1 MKRCHS
7 EHHCPVERA
16 LASPGPTNRPQTS
29 LLRVAC
35 SEIKRAL
42 NKKCSISSCSCD
54 VPPVRSDSATA
65 AAAMP
70 ITISTTRSSISVKPR
85 ARLSRVRLSAE
96 TLIVLNGGI
105 PDTDIGILSVSAG
118 NTIGAQ
124 GIDIVLARFT
134 RTQVLI
140 LIAPRVSGQ
149 LFQIA
154 ALAPVTG
161 HRGNGGPLN

>member
-1 MKRCHS
+1 
-7 EHHCPVERA
+7 
-16 LASPGPTNRPQTS
+16 
-29 LLRVAC
+29 
-35 SEIKRAL
+35 
-42 NKKCSISSCSCD
+42 
-54 VPPVRSDSATA
+54 
-65 AAAMP
+65 MP
-70 ITISTTRSSISVKPR
+70 ITISTTRRSISVKPP

-96 TLIVLNGGI
+96 TLIVLNRRI

-161 HRGNGGPLN
+161 HRGSGGPLDVRFNAQHTALRDTVGTAIRTS

>member
-1 MKRCHS
+1 
-7 EHHCPVERA
+7 
-16 LASPGPTNRPQTS
+16 
-29 LLRVAC
+29 
-35 SEIKRAL
+35 
-42 NKKCSISSCSCD
+42 
-54 VPPVRSDSATA
+54 
-65 AAAMP
+65 MP

-96 TLIVLNGGI
+96 TLIVLNSGI
-105 PDTDIGILSVSAG
+105 PDTDIGILSISAG

-154 ALAPVTG
+154 AQIGRASCRERVETPTVHGRVT
-161 HRGNGGPLN
+161 